1 MLKSRKRK
9 CLEICGSVSKSVA
22 VFFSDLTVA
31 NVCLQMTVESE
42 RRAGGF
48 SVYRLL
54 GREREG
60 RGWHEEIDEAG
71 GQADA
76 GGWGGG
82 RRRVRW
88 GRGGI

>member
-1 MLKSRKRK
+1 
-9 CLEICGSVSKSVA
+9 
-22 VFFSDLTVA
+22 
-31 NVCLQMTVESE
+31 MTVESE

-71 GQADA
+71 GQANA
-76 GGWGGG
+76 GGGGG
-82 RRRVRW
+82 RGKAVGGG
-88 GRGGI
+88 GRHIT